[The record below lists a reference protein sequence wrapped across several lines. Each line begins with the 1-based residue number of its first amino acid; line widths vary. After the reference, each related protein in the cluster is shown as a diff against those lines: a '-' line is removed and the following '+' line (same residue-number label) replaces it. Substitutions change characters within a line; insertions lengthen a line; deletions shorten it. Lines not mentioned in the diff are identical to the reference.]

1 MVLFYFRCFIFFL
14 VAIVTEIQC
23 KNAALVIIDVQLC
36 FLPNGSLAVP
46 DGDQVIPVIN
56 DIRSKHKDKF
66 SLVVLSQDWHCSDH
80 ISFASQHNEKNPF
93 EYIQLLYDDKGLL
106 CDSTHNCSMVKY
118 NITQR
123 LWPDHC
129 VINST
134 SADIS
139 SKLTRSSNDIIIKKG
154 YNCKVDS
161 YSAFYDNGK
170 FTHTELDG
178 ILKSSK
184 IDTVFVVGLA
194 EDYCV
199 YYTSVDAKELG
210 YETYMVED
218 ASRGVS
224 LDTTRDALANM
235 RKKGVQIIQ
244 SSEIGKF
251 LTSPTDGTSIIQHTK
266 INVIL
271 TLMVFVYLFL

>member
-1 MVLFYFRCFIFFL
+1 
-14 VAIVTEIQC
+14 
-23 KNAALVIIDVQLC
+23 
-36 FLPNGSLAVP
+36 
-46 DGDQVIPVIN
+46 
-56 DIRSKHKDKF
+56 
-66 SLVVLSQDWHCSDH
+66 
-80 ISFASQHNEKNPF
+80 
-93 EYIQLLYDDKGLL
+93 
-106 CDSTHNCSMVKY
+106 MVKY